1 MQRYIYPGGESALS
15 KFQVSMSNMKNS
27 QLPDKQQL
35 IQRNGGGESKNR
47 KKTILKK

>member
-27 QLPDKQQL
+27 QLSDKQQL
-35 IQRNGGGESKNR
+35 TQQNGGVKVRIE